1 MSEEA
6 VESEDEYR
14 RSKRNRTANRQY
26 QDYELYVT
34 VEEQE
39 DRPDYEEAHHEQMVS
54 MVHYIMM
61 HYAEK
66 ESIKKK

>member
-1 MSEEA
+1 
-6 VESEDEYR
+6 
-14 RSKRNRTANRQY
+14 
-26 QDYELYVT
+26 VT

-39 DRPDYEEAHHEQMVS
+39 DREEDDPEEMAGVA
-54 MVHYIMM
+54 HYIMM

>member
-1 MSEEA
+1 
-6 VESEDEYR
+6 
-14 RSKRNRTANRQY
+14 
-26 QDYELYVT
+26 VT

-39 DRPDYEEAHHEQMVS
+39 DRPDYEEDHHEKMAS
-54 MVHYIMM
+54 MVHYVMM

>member
-1 MSEEA
+1 M
-6 VESEDEYR
+6 
-14 RSKRNRTANRQY
+14 
-26 QDYELYVT
+26 YVT

-39 DRPDYEEAHHEQMVS
+39 DREEDDPEDMASV
-54 MVHYIMM
+54 VHYIMM